1 MSFPAPSDHSVDTSL
16 DLNQL
21 VKKPPTTNFFV
32 VSGNNM
38 AADCYHYGDLF
49 TVDRALNL
57 VNGCLVMAAL
67 ARGSGEKSA
76 AAGRI
81 VQAQTTGNGSL

>member
-1 MSFPAPSDHSVDTSL
+1 MPFPAPSGYSVATN
-16 DLNQL
+16 LNRNQGG
-21 VKKPPTTNFFV
+21 KKPPATGFFR
-32 VSGNNM
+32 VSDDDM
-38 AADCYHYGDLF
+38 AADCHHYGDLF